1 MSGVEGRTVVITGAA
16 SGIGR
21 ALAEG
26 FLRDGARVV
35 AADIQECGLVP
46 LAEKGALIQHT
57 DVRLREQVETLIER
71 ARSETGRIDALFN
84 NAGIGNRG
92 RIEDLAPGQFERMI
106 EIHLYGAIYG
116 MRAAIPVMRAQNYG
130 RIVNTLS
137 RAAELSSPGS
147 GGYSAAK
154 AGMWAATRATAA
166 EVADADIL
174 VNGLIPGPT
183 KTAIWWRD
191 MPQLQPPEVV
201 YPTARM
207 LATLPA
213 GGPTGQVFWNEKPYP
228 LMDPAN
234 PDPRRAQG
242 AVETQS

>member
-1 MSGVEGRTVVITGAA
+1 MTELEGRTVVVTGAA

-26 FLRDGARVV
+26 FLRGGARVV
-35 AADIQECGLVP
+35 AADVQASGLVP
-46 LAEKGALIQHT
+46 LREKGALIQHT
-57 DVRLREQVETLIER
+57 DVRLREQVEALIER
-71 ARSETGRIDALFN
+71 ARSETGRVDALFN
-84 NAGIGNRG
+84 NAGIGDRG
-92 RIEDLAPGQFERMI
+92 RIEELAPGQLERMI
-106 EIHLYGAIYG
+106 EIHLYGTIWG

-137 RAAELSSPGS
+137 RAAEISAPGS
-147 GGYSAAK
+147 GAYSAAK
-154 AGMWAATRATAA
+154 AGMWAATRAAAA
-166 EVADADIL
+166 ETADADIL

-183 KTAIWWRD
+183 NTAIWGRD
-191 MPQLQPPEVV
+191 MPRLQPPEVV

-234 PDPRRAQG
+234 PRPRRPRD
-242 AVETQS
+242 

>member
-1 MSGVEGRTVVITGAA
+1 MSPLEGRTVVVTGAA

-26 FLRDGARVV
+26 FLGDGACVV
-35 AADIQECGLVP
+35 AADIEETALVS
-46 LAEKGALIQHT
+46 LAERGALVQRT
-57 DVRLREQVETLIER
+57 DVRLREQVDALIER
-71 ARSETGRIDALFN
+71 ARAETGRVDALFN
-84 NAGIGNRG
+84 NAGIGERG
-92 RIEDLAPGQFERMI
+92 RIEELEPGQLERMI
-106 EIHLYGAIYG
+106 ETHLYGAVWG
-116 MRAAIPVMRAQNYG
+116 MRAAIPVMRAQRYG

-137 RAAELSSPGS
+137 RTAELSAPGS
-147 GGYSAAK
+147 GAYSAAK
-154 AGMWAATRATAA
+154 AALWAATRAAAA
-166 EVADADIL
+166 ETADADIL

-183 KTAIWWRD
+183 NTAIWGRD

-207 LATLPA
+207 LATLAA

-234 PDPRRAQG
+234 PDPRRRSG
-242 AVETQS
+242 